1 MTPVRCAV
9 LCSLLAA
16 PLAFGQSTVSAPVSS
31 APPVVQ
37 IQKIVVAET
46 LLAADAAGQTN
57 VRFETTTPATTRTLS
72 NLAERVANFHISTGG
87 AGSFGDIVT
96 LRGLPNTP
104 FFSDPSVTL
113 YFDDLPLGSAFTYPT
128 GLFGFASATVR
139 RGPQG
144 TAFGRGGEAG
154 VITLHSAEPEQQAA
168 GEFRASAGSYAQ
180 HAGAFE
186 VRTAH
191 GDKADATVSGSF
203 LERDGYIR
211 NTTLGENVDDQLGWS
226 GAARLR
232 LRPNTTSEFTL
243 QLLGSRR
250 RDGAQPLS
258 PLGGPLFSV
267 ARGREGSTDNDFG
280 GIALKGA
287 FDTSLGHL
295 ASTTSYTDWKL
306 SPYSNRLTLPPT
318 LDSRIDQTQR
328 IWNEELR
335 LASGPRALV
344 TWHAGAWFSDGET
357 RGEVNRGLVIPTTT
371 IPVEVSRFTLDG
383 RTAAV
388 FGEVTVPP
396 QIGWSVTAGLR
407 LEETKKEFDRGQT
420 VPGPGRFTA
429 EKTFQAVLPKLS
441 VSYAL
446 TNDTTATATFALGTK
461 PGGWSAYT
469 GNAALAGFRAE
480 KTRAFE
486 AGVDTSF
493 DEKSFTIAGRVFLYD
508 VRDYQIE
515 RSFNAQ
521 DYLVVNAPK
530 ARSQGAELELA
541 RRFSSE
547 FTVTATLGWTDVE
560 LRQFTDPF
568 TGVRYDGKRAPYTPE
583 YEAHLGATYR
593 AKGGLIAAAEL
604 VATGE
609 TFFDESENQ
618 AFAAGA
624 HRVVNARLGYDA
636 ERWRVSF
643 FGENITDEAYYSLI
657 VPGVRHGTP
666 GAPRRWGVEA
676 VLKW

>member
-1 MTPVRCAV
+1 MKTITHWIEGKAYEK
-9 LCSLLAA
+9 AA
-16 PLAFGQSTVSAPVSS
+16 ERTGDVF
-31 APPVVQ
+31 
-37 IQKIVVAET
+37 
-46 LLAADAAGQTN
+46 N
-57 VRFETTTPATTRTLS
+57 PATGDVQ
-72 NLAERVANFHISTGG
+72 AKVA
-87 AGSFGDIVT
+87 
-96 LRGLPNTP
+96 
-104 FFSDPSVTL
+104 
-113 YFDDLPLGSAFTYPT
+113 
-128 GLFGFASATVR
+128 FASPAVVD
-139 RGPQG
+139 
-144 TAFGRGGEAG
+144 EA
-154 VITLHSAEPEQQAA
+154 VESAW
-168 GEFRASAGSYAQ
+168 RASQSWRSVSIAKRTKILF
-180 HAGAFE
+180 AFRQL
-186 VRTAH
+186 V
-191 GDKADATVSGSF
+191 DKHQN
-203 LERDGYIR
+203 EI
-211 NTTLGENVDDQLGWS
+211 
-226 GAARLR
+226 ARL
-232 LRPNTTSEFTL
+232 
-243 QLLGSRR
+243 
-250 RDGAQPLS
+250 
-258 PLGGPLFSV
+258 
-267 ARGREGSTDNDFG
+267 
-280 GIALKGA
+280 
-287 FDTSLGHL
+287 
-295 ASTTSYTDWKL
+295 
-306 SPYSNRLTLPPT
+306 LTLEHGKVT
-318 LDSRIDQTQR
+318 GD
-328 IWNEELR
+328 
-335 LASGPRALV
+335 AL
-344 TWHAGAWFSDGET
+344 
-357 RGEVNRGLVIPTTT
+357 GEVNRGLVIPTTT